1 MGKAASC
8 VHGDGENGSAPQRSC
23 RLQQSTSIAIAITSY
38 GRSNALLR
46 VCQFI
51 DQAVE
56 DQEPHANHAIH
67 VSQFYKD
74 YGHVTAKSRGIGNIS
89 WNNAPLNK
97 VEEQ

>member
-23 RLQQSTSIAIAITSY
+23 RLQQSTSIAIAITIY
-38 GRSNALLR
+38 RRCNALLR

-67 VSQFYKD
+67 VSQFTKIM
-74 YGHVTAKSRGIGNIS
+74 VM
-89 WNNAPLNK
+89 
-97 VEEQ
+97 